1 VTDDASRGD
10 TVLNI
15 AHRGARNVAPEN
27 TLEAIEKAAQLGADA
42 VEIDVQMS
50 ADGSVVVIHDDD
62 LVRCTDARSRFPDRA
77 PWRVFQ
83 FEAAEIRSLDAGRWF
98 VAELAKTPSGRQ
110 SWLQSLTEEEDAAF
124 IGREGRRRYAS
135 GAVQVPL
142 LIDCLQTCKRLGLA
156 IHIELKQIPRFY
168 PQLAAKVVGH
178 IRDADMTHA
187 ALVSSFDHVSLA
199 SIRTLAPEVRTAVL
213 TSDRLF
219 RPADYLARLGA
230 SAYSPA
236 CGEDG
241 DAMGFGAVTGM
252 LDRETIAEVR
262 DAGYDVYVW
271 TVNDPERMSRLM
283 AAGVSG
289 IYTDYPNRLR
299 RLLDG
304 RGGP

>member
-1 VTDDASRGD
+1 M
-10 TVLNI
+10 LNI

-62 LVRCTDARSRFPDRA
+62 LVRCTDARRRFPDRA

-110 SWLQSLTEEEDAAF
+110 SWLQSLTEEEDATF
-124 IGREGRRRYAS
+124 IGREGRKRYAS

-142 LIDCLQTCKRLGLA
+142 LIECLQTCKRLGLA

-199 SIRTLAPEVRTAVL
+199 SIRTLAPEVRIAVL